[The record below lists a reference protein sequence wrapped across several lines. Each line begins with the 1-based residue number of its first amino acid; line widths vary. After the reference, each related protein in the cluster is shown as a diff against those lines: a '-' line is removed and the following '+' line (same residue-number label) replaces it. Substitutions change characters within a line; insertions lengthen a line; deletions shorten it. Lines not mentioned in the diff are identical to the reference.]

1 MHRITLTRI
10 IHRDESQIAIQFNYD
25 DAVKQYVKAFGGARW
40 SQTHRC
46 FYFKDSASNLHRFFT
61 YLRKKSWYLDYSALK
76 NEIKSVKTEST
87 ITRQPNTKPKALQ
100 AIYKELPKTHRELLT
115 KYVKY
120 LKGLRLSEQTLK
132 VYGNFCLQ
140 FLNYCRDRSFETL
153 GTKDVSRFVE
163 DVIVKRNYSISSHR
177 QCISALKHLGE
188 FLNLSGLD
196 YSQLKRPKKDKK
208 LPTIL
213 SREELIA
220 LLVAT
225 PNLKHRTIL
234 ALLYSAG
241 LRIGELLSLRVHHID
256 LDRMQ
261 VNVKN
266 AKGRKDRTVKLAQVL
281 KPLLLNYYTSY
292 KPTDLLIRGRDGQ
305 RYSDTSVRA
314 LLKRSCKN
322 AGILKTVTPHT
333 LRHSY
338 ATHMMDNGVALRH
351 IQELLG
357 HAKPET
363 TMIYT
368 HISQRDLLSVTN
380 PLDVIV
386 GEITSPDNQH
396 KKVSISRQSLL

>member
-1 MHRITLTRI
+1 MVHRNEPQIT
-10 IHRDESQIAIQFNYD
+10 IHFDYN
-25 DAVKQYVKAFGGARW
+25 DAVKLYVKAFEGVRW
-40 SQTHRC
+40 SQTHTC
-46 FYFKDSASNLHRFFT
+46 FYFKNTSTNLHEFFT
-61 YLRKKSWYLDYSALK
+61 YIRKKSWYLDYSAVKSGKKPSDLK
-76 NEIKSVKTEST
+76 PASLKQQTKKTQS
-87 ITRQPNTKPKALQ
+87 LQ
-100 AIYKELPKTHRELLT
+100 AIYTDLPASHKDLLK
-115 KYVKY
+115 KYIKY

-132 VYGNFCLQ
+132 VYGNFSLQ
-140 FLNYCRDRSFETL
+140 FLNYCRDKSFETL

-163 DVIVKRNYSISSHR
+163 DVIVKCNYSISSHR

-196 YSQLKRPKKDKK
+196 YSQLKRPRKDKK
-208 LPTIL
+208 LPTVL

-225 PNLKHRTIL
+225 PNLKHRTIVS
-234 ALLYSAG
+234 LLYSAG
-241 LRIGELLSLRVHHID
+241 LRIGELLNLKVQHID

-261 VNVKN
+261 ITIKN

-281 KPLLLNYYTSY
+281 RPVLLNYYTSY
-292 KPTDLLIRGRDGQ
+292 KPDDFLIAGRDGE
-305 RYSDTSVRA
+305 RYSATSIRA
-314 LLKRSCKN
+314 LLKKSCSK
-322 AGILKTVTPHT
+322 AGILKPVTPHT

-357 HAKPET
+357 HSKPET

-368 HISQRDLLSVTN
+368 HISQRDLLSVAN

-386 GEITSPDNQH
+386 SQLKTPDNQH

>member
-1 MHRITLTRI
+1 MHRITLNRMV
-10 IHRDESQIAIQFNYD
+10 HRGEPQIAIQFDYD
-25 DAVKQYVKAFGGARW
+25 DAVKQYVKAFGGVRW

-46 FYFKDSASNLHRFFT
+46 FYFKDSTSNLHQFFK
-61 YLRKKSWYLDYSALK
+61 YLRKKSWYLDYSALNSGTK
-76 NEIKSVKTEST
+76 SIKAET
-87 ITRQPNTKPKALQ
+87 IPAKQTKQKPQALQ
-100 AIYKELPKTHRELLT
+100 AVYKDLPKTHKELLNR
-115 KYVKY
+115 YVKY

-140 FLNYCRDRSFETL
+140 FLNYCRDKSFENL
-153 GTKDVSRFVE
+153 DTKDVSRFVE

-208 LPTIL
+208 LPTVL

-234 ALLYSAG
+234 SLLYSAG
-241 LRIGELLSLRVHHID
+241 LRIGELLNLRVQHID
-256 LDRMQ
+256 LDRLQ
-261 VNVKN
+261 VHVKN

-292 KPTDLLIRGRDGQ
+292 KPTDLLITGRDGQ
-305 RYSDTSVRA
+305 RYSDTSIRA
-314 LLKRSCKN
+314 LLKRSCKK
-322 AGILKTVTPHT
+322 AGILKTITPHT